1 MTFDT
6 IEDVEQALAS
16 QHYLP
21 DRALA
26 TSVFLAVQLQQPL
39 LVEGEAGVGKTEVAK
54 ALAAATESRLIR
66 LQCHEGI
73 DLHQALYDWDYQRQ
87 LLAIRAAESG
97 SVRGGSKGRVFL
109 RELLLGGP

>member
-6 IEDVEQALAS
+6 IEDVEQALTS
-16 QHYLP
+16 QRYLP
-21 DRALA
+21 DRPLA
-26 TSVFLAVQLQQPL
+26 TSVFLATKLEQPL

-54 ALAAATESRLIR
+54 ALAAATGSRLIR

-87 LLAIRAAESG
+87 LLAIRAAG
-97 SVRGGSKGRVFL
+97 AGG
-109 RELLLGGP
+109 GGGGGGG

>member
-6 IEDVEQALAS
+6 IEDVEKALAS

-21 DRALA
+21 DRPLA
-26 TSVFLAVQLQQPL
+26 TAVFLAIQLQQPL
-39 LVEGEAGVGKTEVAK
+39 LVEGEAGVGKTEVAR
-54 ALAAATESRLIR
+54 ALAAASGSRLIR

-87 LLAIRAAESG
+87 LLAIRAA
-97 SVRGGSKGRVFL
+97 
-109 RELLLGGP
+109 